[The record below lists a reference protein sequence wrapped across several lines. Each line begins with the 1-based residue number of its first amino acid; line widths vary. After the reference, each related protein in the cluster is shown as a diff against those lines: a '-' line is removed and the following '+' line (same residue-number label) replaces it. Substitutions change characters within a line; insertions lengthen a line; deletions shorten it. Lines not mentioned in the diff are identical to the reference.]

1 MKIFYRIIIMVCLLF
16 MIYSLS
22 DATTCEEKGGRTTTL
37 KTDFYGEIINITNE
51 YIELKKGSREIILLF
66 VDITEIF
73 DVNGEETDA
82 SEIQLCQMARAY
94 YKKKD
99 GKNIL
104 VKLKIADD
112 KGCGK

>member
-1 MKIFYRIIIMVCLLF
+1 MMN
-16 MIYSLS
+16 SLS
-22 DATTCEEKGGRTTTL
+22 DAATCEETGE
-37 KTDFYGEIINITNE
+37 KTAASKAGFYGEIINFTDD
-51 YIELKKGSREIILLF
+51 YIELKKGSREIILF
-66 VDITEIF
+66 FDDSTKIF
-73 DVNGEETDA
+73 DVNGEEADA
-82 SEIQLCQMARAY
+82 SGIQLCQMARAY